1 MPRSLAIG
9 AVKVGFLAVAP
20 TDPTAIKLTELTA
33 GKDFSDNI
41 LKSGYNLGATGA
53 DKVSE
58 PSLKSKS
65 NATVPGASNY
75 AGDVTFFRYLDA
87 TGKSLPAE
95 DLPYVTFTGKGV
107 RGWFVERV
115 GPDSGAAW
123 AVGDIVN
130 VYEVIAD
137 DPQPPKDYTGY
148 VKFVQ
153 PFHVQNAY
161 LRVALVA

>member
-9 AVKVGFLAVAP
+9 AVKVGFLATAP
-20 TDPTAIKLTELTA
+20 TDPNAVKVTELVA

-41 LKSGYNLGATGA
+41 MKTGYNLGSTGA

-58 PSLKSKS
+58 PSLKSKTNS
-65 NATVPGASNY
+65 SVPGASNY
-75 AGDVTFFRYLDA
+75 AGDITFFRYLDN
-87 TGKSLPAE
+87 TGKSVVGE
-95 DLPYVTFTGKGV
+95 DLPFLTFTGKGV

-115 GPDSGAAW
+115 GPDSGVAW
-123 AVGDIVN
+123 TVGDVVE
-130 VYEVIAD
+130 VYEVVAD

-153 PFHVQNAY
+153 PFHIQNVY
-161 LRVALVA
+161 HRVVLVA